1 MSSGLEETLF
11 RLLLPLFHSPKEKI
25 LKLLTERPRIKLK

>member
-11 RLLLPLFHSPKEKI
+11 RLLLPLFHSPKKKI